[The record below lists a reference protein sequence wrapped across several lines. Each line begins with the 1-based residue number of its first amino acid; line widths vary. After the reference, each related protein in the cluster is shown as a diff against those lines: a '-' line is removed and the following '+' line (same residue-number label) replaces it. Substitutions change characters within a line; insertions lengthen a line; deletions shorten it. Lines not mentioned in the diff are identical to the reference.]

1 MGLRRAIFGR
11 LRARPVNRSA
21 PKTPGNLPLSAASG
35 LAESTA
41 RMGTGGGSA
50 PRYERSQGWSLGEP
64 LSGLRPI
71 SRDAA
76 GGARPMWRRA
86 EPGRR

>member
-11 LRARPVNRSA
+11 LRPEPVNRSA
-21 PKTPGNLPLSAASG
+21 PKTPGNLPLGAAVG

-50 PRYERSQGWSLGEP
+50 TGFEPSLVWLLAMP
-64 LSGLRPI
+64 PT
-71 SRDAA
+71 A
-76 GGARPMWRRA
+76 GTRVTS
-86 EPGRR
+86 